1 MPKYTCERCLK
12 EFSQKSHY
20 IKHKDKKLPCQDNK
34 GRIEEVVENIISN
47 RKLILTDTENITTT
61 TNTMS
66 TEQTSSDINFEKMNV
81 KELKSLCKEHKIKGY
96 SNKNKDELISL
107 VITHQTALTPEPK
120 NSVNNPTLE
129 TNNADTFTIGT
140 LFTGIGSVEHAI
152 SRLNIKHKIAFA
164 CDICKYVKAS
174 YIENYNIN
182 QDDWYSDVNDVDGNK
197 YKNVDMIVGGS
208 PCQSFSFV
216 GKQKGLE
223 DDRGNL
229 IFQFIRVI
237 KEAQPKIFI
246 FENVKGLTTHD
257 QGKTFDFVKS
267 KFGELNYNIQY
278 SILNGKDYGIPQS
291 RNRLFMV
298 GINKNS
304 DIKMNTF
311 PPPKI
316 ELLIKMKDLLE
327 DNVENKYYLQEKGVS
342 FVTKEKNIKK
352 KYTQI
357 NGDIALCQKKNQQF
371 NWHGDFIKEYREI
384 PSKYYLSEKVKNY
397 VLAGGTK
404 NFKTSTET
412 DLDVARPLLSSMHK
426 MHRAGVDNYITYEEK
441 IRKLTPR
448 ECLRLMGFSDD
459 FKIVVSDT
467 RMYQQAGNS
476 IIVNIFIE
484 IIKQIDYIVNF
495 ANVD

>member
-1 MPKYTCERCLK
+1 MPKYTCEQCLK

-20 IKHKDKKLPCQDNK
+20 TKHLNKKLPCQDNK
-34 GRIEEVVENIISN
+34 GKIEKFVENIILN
-47 RKLILTDTENITTT
+47 KKLILNNAENIVIN
-61 TNTMS
+61 TNTME
-66 TEQTSSDINFEKMNV
+66 TKQPLPDVNFEKMKVN
-81 KELKSLCKEHKIKGY
+81 ELTYFCKEHNIKGY
-96 SNKNKDELISL
+96 SSKNKSELISL
-107 VITHQTALTPEPK
+107 IIKHQKTLTTEEKLSDNITNLG
-120 NSVNNPTLE
+120 
-129 TNNADTFTIGT
+129 TNKDDVFTIGT
-140 LFTGIGSVEHAI
+140 LFTGIGSIEHAL
-152 SRLNIKHKIAFA
+152 SRLNIKHHIAFA
-164 CDICKYVKAS
+164 CDICKYVKES
-174 YIENYNIN
+174 YFANYKIN
-182 QDDWYSDVNDVDGNK
+182 QEDWYSDVKDVNGNK
-197 YKNVDMIVGGS
+197 YKNVDLIVGGS

-237 KEAQPKIFI
+237 KEAEPNMFI
-246 FENVKGLTTHD
+246 FENVKGLTSHD
-257 QGKTFDFVKS
+257 KGNTFDFIKS
-267 KFGELNYNIQY
+267 KFNELNYDIQY

-291 RNRLFMV
+291 RNRLFMI

-304 DIKMNTF
+304 NIKMNIF

-342 FVTKEKNIKK
+342 FVTKENNIKK
-352 KYTQI
+352 QYTQI

-371 NWHGDFIKEYREI
+371 NWHGDFIKEYRVI
-384 PSKYYLSEKVKNY
+384 PSKYYLSDKVKNY

-404 NFKTSTET
+404 TFKTSTET
-412 DLDVARPLLSSMHK
+412 DLDIARPLLSSMHK

-448 ECLRLMGFSDD
+448 ECLRLMGFSDN

-484 IIKQIDYIVNF
+484 IIKQIDYIMKF
-495 ANVD
+495 S

>member
-1 MPKYTCERCLK
+1 MPKYTCEFCLK

-20 IKHKDKKLPCQDNK
+20 TKHQNKKLPCQDNK
-34 GRIEEVVENIISN
+34 GKIEEVVENIIIN
-47 RKLILTDTENITTT
+47 KKLILNNNENIII
-61 TNTMS
+61 NTMS
-66 TEQTSSDINFEKMNV
+66 TKQSSTDINFEKMKM
-81 KELKSLCKEHKIKGY
+81 KEIKSFCKEHKIRGY
-96 SNKNKDELISL
+96 SNKNKGELISL
-107 VITHQTALTPEPK
+107 IVNHQKALTTEQK
-120 NSVNNPTLE
+120 LSDNILNLE

-140 LFTGIGSVEHAI
+140 LFTGIGSIEHALY
-152 SRLNIKHKIAFA
+152 RLNINHKIVFA
-164 CDICKYVKAS
+164 CDICKYVKES
-174 YIENYNIN
+174 YFANYKIN
-182 QDDWYSDVNDVDGNK
+182 QDDWYSDVNNVNGNK

-237 KEAQPKIFI
+237 NEAQPKMFI
-246 FENVKGLTTHD
+246 FENVKGLTTHEN
-257 QGKTFDFVKS
+257 GKTFDFVKK
-267 KFGELNYNIQY
+267 KFYDLNYDIQY

-304 DIKMNTF
+304 NIKLNIF

-342 FVTKEKNIKK
+342 FVTNEKNIKK

-384 PSKYYLSEKVKNY
+384 PSKYYLSEKLKNY
-397 VLAGGTK
+397 VLSSGTK

-412 DLDVARPLLSSMHK
+412 DLDIARPLLSSMHK

-448 ECLRLMGFSDD
+448 ECLRLMGFTDD
-459 FKIVVSDT
+459 YKIVVSDT

-484 IIKQIDYIVNF
+484 IIKQIDYIMKF
-495 ANVD
+495 KKDD

>member
-1 MPKYTCERCLK
+1 MSSKQSSTD
-12 EFSQKSHY
+12 
-20 IKHKDKKLPCQDNK
+20 IK
-34 GRIEEVVENIISN
+34 
-47 RKLILTDTENITTT
+47 
-61 TNTMS
+61 
-66 TEQTSSDINFEKMNV
+66 FEKMKM
-81 KELKSLCKEHKIKGY
+81 KEIKSFCKEHKIRGY
-96 SNKNKDELISL
+96 SNKNKSELISL
-107 VITHQTALTPEPK
+107 IVNHQKVLTNEK
-120 NSVNNPTLE
+120 KKSDNILNLE
-129 TNNADTFTIGT
+129 TNNTDTFTIGT
-140 LFTGIGSVEHAI
+140 LFTGIGSIEHAL
-152 SRLNIKHKIAFA
+152 SRLNINHKIVFA
-164 CDICKYVKAS
+164 CDICKYVKES
-174 YIENYNIN
+174 YFANYKIN
-182 QDDWYSDVNDVDGNK
+182 QEDWYSDVNNVNGNK

-237 KEAQPKIFI
+237 KEAQPKMFI
-246 FENVKGLTTHD
+246 FENVKGLTTHEK
-257 QGKTFDFVKS
+257 GKTFDFVKK
-267 KFGELNYNIQY
+267 KFYDLNYDIQY

-304 DIKMNTF
+304 NIKMNIF

-316 ELLIKMKDLLE
+316 ELLTKMKDLLE
-327 DNVENKYYLQEKGVS
+327 DNVENKYYL
-342 FVTKEKNIKK
+342 
-352 KYTQI
+352 
-357 NGDIALCQKKNQQF
+357 
-371 NWHGDFIKEYREI
+371 
-384 PSKYYLSEKVKNY
+384 SEKLKNY
-397 VLAGGTK
+397 VLSSGTK

-412 DLDVARPLLSSMHK
+412 DLDIARALLSSMHK

-448 ECLRLMGFSDD
+448 ECLRLMGFTDD

-484 IIKQIDYIVNF
+484 IIKQIDYIMKFMKIEN
-495 ANVD
+495 

>member
-1 MPKYTCERCLK
+1 MVKYSCHRCLK
-12 EFSQKSHY
+12 DFSQKSHY
-20 IKHKDKKLPCQDNK
+20 DSHMKRKTLCPDNK
-34 GRIEEVVENIISN
+34 VKIEEDVEN
-47 RKLILTDTENITTT
+47 
-61 TNTMS
+61 
-66 TEQTSSDINFEKMNV
+66 
-81 KELKSLCKEHKIKGY
+81 
-96 SNKNKDELISL
+96 
-107 VITHQTALTPEPK
+107 
-120 NSVNNPTLE
+120 TL
-129 TNNADTFTIGT
+129 TIGT
-140 LFTGIGSVEHAI
+140 LFSGIGSVEHAI
-152 SRLNIKHKIAFA
+152 KRLNIKHEILFG
-164 CDICKYVKAS
+164 CDICSYVKKS
-174 YIENYNIN
+174 YFANYEIN
-182 QDDWYSDVNDVDGNK
+182 EKDWYDDVNDLKGEK
-197 YKNVDMIVGGS
+197 YKNLDLIVGGS

-229 IFQFIRVI
+229 IFEFIRI
-237 KEAQPKIFI
+237 IRESNPKIFI

-257 QGKTFDFVKS
+257 KGKTFKYVLS
-267 KFGELNYNIQY
+267 KFEEINYSIQY

-291 RNRLFMV
+291 RNRLFLI
-298 GINKNS
+298 GINNNHKN
-304 DIKMNTF
+304 ITLNNF

-316 ELLIKMKDLLE
+316 DLSIKMKDLLE
-327 DNVENKYYLQEKGVS
+327 DNVENKYYLQEKGMN
-342 FVTKEKNIKK
+342 FVTKEKNIQK

-384 PSKYYLSEKVKNY
+384 PQKYYLSEKVKSY
-397 VLAGGTK
+397 VLSGGTK

-412 DLDVARPLLSSMHK
+412 DLDIARPLLSSMHK
-426 MHRAGVDNYITYEEK
+426 MHRAGVDNYITHEEK

-484 IIKQIDYIVNF
+484 IFKQIDYVMKCKIK
-495 ANVD
+495 D

>member
-20 IKHKDKKLPCQDNK
+20 TKHQNKKLPCQDNK
-34 GRIEEVVENIISN
+34 GKIEEVVENIIIN
-47 RKLILTDTENITTT
+47 KKLILNNNENIII
-61 TNTMS
+61 NTMS
-66 TEQTSSDINFEKMNV
+66 TKQSSTDINFEKMKM
-81 KELKSLCKEHKIKGY
+81 KEIKSFCKEHKIRGY
-96 SNKNKDELISL
+96 SNKNKGELISL
-107 VITHQTALTPEPK
+107 IVNHQKALTTEQK
-120 NSVNNPTLE
+120 LSDNILNLE

-140 LFTGIGSVEHAI
+140 LFTGIGSIEHALY
-152 SRLNIKHKIAFA
+152 RLNINHKIVFA
-164 CDICKYVKAS
+164 CDICKYVKES
-174 YIENYNIN
+174 YFANYKIN
-182 QDDWYSDVNDVDGNK
+182 QDDWYSDVNNVNGNK

-237 KEAQPKIFI
+237 NEAQPKMFI
-246 FENVKGLTTHD
+246 FENVKGLTTHEN
-257 QGKTFDFVKS
+257 GKTFDFVKK
-267 KFGELNYNIQY
+267 KFYDLNYDIQY

-304 DIKMNTF
+304 NIKLNIF

-342 FVTKEKNIKK
+342 FVTNEKNIKK

-384 PSKYYLSEKVKNY
+384 PSKYYLSEKLKNY
-397 VLAGGTK
+397 VLSSGTK

-412 DLDVARPLLSSMHK
+412 DLDIARPLLSSMHK

-448 ECLRLMGFSDD
+448 ECLRLMGFTDD
-459 FKIVVSDT
+459 YKIVVSDT

-484 IIKQIDYIVNF
+484 IIKQIDYIMKF
-495 ANVD
+495 KKDD

>member
-1 MPKYTCERCLK
+1 M
-12 EFSQKSHY
+12 
-20 IKHKDKKLPCQDNK
+20 
-34 GRIEEVVENIISN
+34 
-47 RKLILTDTENITTT
+47 
-61 TNTMS
+61 
-66 TEQTSSDINFEKMNV
+66 
-81 KELKSLCKEHKIKGY
+81 
-96 SNKNKDELISL
+96 
-107 VITHQTALTPEPK
+107 
-120 NSVNNPTLE
+120 E

-140 LFTGIGSVEHAI
+140 LFTGIGSIEHAL
-152 SRLNIKHKIAFA
+152 SRLNINHKIVFA
-164 CDICKYVKAS
+164 CDICKYVKKS
-174 YIENYNIN
+174 YFANYKIN
-182 QDDWYSDVNDVDGNK
+182 QEDWYSDVNNVNGNK

-223 DDRGNL
+223 DDRGKL

-237 KEAQPKIFI
+237 KEAQPKMFI
-246 FENVKGLTTHD
+246 FENVKGLTTHEK
-257 QGKTFDFVKS
+257 GKTFDFVKK
-267 KFGELNYNIQY
+267 KFYDLNYDIQY

-304 DIKMNTF
+304 NIKMNIF

-316 ELLIKMKDLLE
+316 ELLTKMKDLLE
-327 DNVENKYYLQEKGVS
+327 DNVENKYYL
-342 FVTKEKNIKK
+342 
-352 KYTQI
+352 
-357 NGDIALCQKKNQQF
+357 
-371 NWHGDFIKEYREI
+371 
-384 PSKYYLSEKVKNY
+384 SEKLKNY
-397 VLAGGTK
+397 VLSSGTK

-412 DLDVARPLLSSMHK
+412 DLDIARALLSSMHK

-448 ECLRLMGFSDD
+448 ECLRLMGFTDD

-484 IIKQIDYIVNF
+484 IIKQIDYIMKFMKIEN
-495 ANVD
+495 

>member
-1 MPKYTCERCLK
+1 M
-12 EFSQKSHY
+12 
-20 IKHKDKKLPCQDNK
+20 
-34 GRIEEVVENIISN
+34 
-47 RKLILTDTENITTT
+47 
-61 TNTMS
+61 
-66 TEQTSSDINFEKMNV
+66 
-81 KELKSLCKEHKIKGY
+81 
-96 SNKNKDELISL
+96 
-107 VITHQTALTPEPK
+107 
-120 NSVNNPTLE
+120 E

-140 LFTGIGSVEHAI
+140 LFTGIGSIEHALY
-152 SRLNIKHKIAFA
+152 RLNINHKIVFA
-164 CDICKYVKAS
+164 CDICKYVKKS
-174 YIENYNIN
+174 YFANYKIN
-182 QDDWYSDVNDVDGNK
+182 QEDWYSDVNNVNGNK

-223 DDRGNL
+223 DDRGKL

-237 KEAQPKIFI
+237 KEAQPKMFI
-246 FENVKGLTTHD
+246 FENVKGLTTHEK
-257 QGKTFDFVKS
+257 GKTFDFVKK
-267 KFGELNYNIQY
+267 KFYDLNYDIQY

-304 DIKMNTF
+304 NIKMNIF

-316 ELLIKMKDLLE
+316 ELLTKMKDLLE
-327 DNVENKYYLQEKGVS
+327 DNVENKYYL
-342 FVTKEKNIKK
+342 
-352 KYTQI
+352 
-357 NGDIALCQKKNQQF
+357 
-371 NWHGDFIKEYREI
+371 
-384 PSKYYLSEKVKNY
+384 SEKLKNY
-397 VLAGGTK
+397 VLSSGTK

-412 DLDVARPLLSSMHK
+412 DLDIARALLSSMHK

-448 ECLRLMGFSDD
+448 ECLRLMGFTDD

-484 IIKQIDYIVNF
+484 IIKQIDYIMKFMKIEN
-495 ANVD
+495 